1 MSDVSEVTSNSQAP
15 MEAPDREANTSSS
28 GNFDAGKRLRSA
40 VWHFFTIS
48 IEVVGTSQ
56 CTIWSD
62 VVKHAN
68 NTSNLFKHLKL
79 KHPAQHKEAENQ
91 RKEEEEKAS
100 KRHKTTDNL
109 QQHTISEMTQT
120 WQKYSPTCARSKN
133 IDQAL
138 IRMIAINMQPATI
151 VEDTG
156 FQSLVCLLDS
166 WYQLSSRRH
175 IMRSLLPDMYITRA
189 GEIKR
194 ELLQISHV
202 AVTSDLWTSRTVI
215 IAITCHFV
223 TSTWELKFL
232 VLAMFGLKKDH
243 TTEHIAA
250 SFPKVAEE
258 WGVSRKVVAMVT
270 DNATNIVAA
279 VRHTGWT
286 HVPCFAH
293 TLNLV
298 VSEAIKAETKI
309 HQLRKSCRDIVSFFH
324 FSIEASE
331 KLKEIQLQL
340 GIPENK
346 LIQEVIPPANSRQCL
361 TGAIT
366 EKDTPLVSNLSYQM
380 RHRFTNIESACM
392 LAMSTFLDPQ
402 MKKLAF
408 SDSPAMRQAEQWVV
422 QEMSGHVQTND
433 SNEDRQPSNTTEAA
447 GLWDLFDSVVQ
458 QSTSQRTST
467 SNATLEAR
475 KYFEEPV
482 LARLQDP
489 SLWWK
494 ENERYYELI
503 AKIAKKYLCI
513 PGTSVPAKRV
523 FSKVGELVS
532 MRRNQLKPKIVNIF
546 LFLNKNI

>member
-1 MSDVSEVTSNSQAP
+1 
-15 MEAPDREANTSSS
+15 
-28 GNFDAGKRLRSA
+28 
-40 VWHFFTIS
+40 
-48 IEVVGTSQ
+48 
-56 CTIWSD
+56 
-62 VVKHAN
+62 
-68 NTSNLFKHLKL
+68 
-79 KHPAQHKEAENQ
+79 
-91 RKEEEEKAS
+91 
-100 KRHKTTDNL
+100 
-109 QQHTISEMTQT
+109 MTQT

-223 TSTWELKFL
+223 TSKWELKFL

-243 TTEHIAA
+243 TAEHIAA

-346 LIQEVIPPANSRQCL
+346 LTQEVKTRWNSTYYMWNASRSNIKPLPQHFVSLFVMQC
-361 TGAIT
+361 
-366 EKDTPLVSNLSYQM
+366 VSHLLM
-380 RHRFTNIESACM
+380 
-392 LAMSTFLDPQ
+392 
-402 MKKLAF
+402 
-408 SDSPAMRQAEQWVV
+408 
-422 QEMSGHVQTND
+422 
-433 SNEDRQPSNTTEAA
+433 
-447 GLWDLFDSVVQ
+447 
-458 QSTSQRTST
+458 
-467 SNATLEAR
+467 
-475 KYFEEPV
+475 
-482 LARLQDP
+482 
-489 SLWWK
+489 
-494 ENERYYELI
+494 
-503 AKIAKKYLCI
+503 
-513 PGTSVPAKRV
+513 
-523 FSKVGELVS
+523 
-532 MRRNQLKPKIVNIF
+532 
-546 LFLNKNI
+546 

>member
-1 MSDVSEVTSNSQAP
+1 M
-15 MEAPDREANTSSS
+15 
-28 GNFDAGKRLRSA
+28 
-40 VWHFFTIS
+40 
-48 IEVVGTSQ
+48 
-56 CTIWSD
+56 
-62 VVKHAN
+62 
-68 NTSNLFKHLKL
+68 KL

-346 LIQEVIPPANSRQCL
+346 LIQEVKTRWTQL
-361 TGAIT
+361 TTCGTHHGAT
-366 EKDTPLVSNLSYQM
+366 SSHYHSTLS
-380 RHRFTNIESACM
+380 
-392 LAMSTFLDPQ
+392 L
-402 MKKLAF
+402 
-408 SDSPAMRQAEQWVV
+408 
-422 QEMSGHVQTND
+422 
-433 SNEDRQPSNTTEAA
+433 
-447 GLWDLFDSVVQ
+447 
-458 QSTSQRTST
+458 
-467 SNATLEAR
+467 
-475 KYFEEPV
+475 
-482 LARLQDP
+482 
-489 SLWWK
+489 
-494 ENERYYELI
+494 
-503 AKIAKKYLCI
+503 YL
-513 PGTSVPAKRV
+513 
-523 FSKVGELVS
+523 
-532 MRRNQLKPKIVNIF
+532 
-546 LFLNKNI
+546 